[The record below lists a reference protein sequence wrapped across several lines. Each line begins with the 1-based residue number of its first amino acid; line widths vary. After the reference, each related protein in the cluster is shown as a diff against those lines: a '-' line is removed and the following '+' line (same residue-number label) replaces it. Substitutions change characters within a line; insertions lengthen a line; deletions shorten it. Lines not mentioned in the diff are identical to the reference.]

1 MHIFYFSLG
10 SMSILEVRFSRLIP
24 FLHISNRYVCWAR
37 PAYQA
42 MLKILER
49 LNVHFLFSLGS
60 MSAGRNILIRHLF
73 IDFRISA
80 IAWVHRKSISP

>member
-1 MHIFYFSLG
+1 MHIFYFSLE

-60 MSAGRNILIRHLF
+60 MSAGLLYVSIIKFLERLNAHFLF
-73 IDFRISA
+73 LFG
-80 IAWVHRKSISP
+80 VHVYH